1 MKRDSPADISVSEG
15 GGQEVLQIQ
24 SRSPYVAMEDTTVQQ
39 QMRPEGGTA
48 YGHPH
53 RSMFSGRNNSLWGIH
68 AGTVHS

>member
-1 MKRDSPADISVSEG
+1 MVEQAVP
-15 GGQEVLQIQ
+15 LQPMGTTQ
-24 SRSPYVAMEDTTVQQ
+24 SRSPCAAMEEPMVQQ
-39 QMRPEGGTA
+39 WMRPEGGTA